1 MKRIEDEIRKYIPK
15 EELLCQLAEEC
26 AELSKASLK
35 LRRVYDGKNPT
46 PISLEEA
53 RENFFEEL
61 ADVMLLIC
69 LMTDDNGEIEGIDID
84 DMDEI
89 RIYKLNR
96 WVNRLKEARGD
107 I

>member
-46 PISLEEA
+46 PTSLEEA
-53 RENFFEEL
+53 RENFFEEI
-61 ADVMLLIC
+61 ADVLLIISLFC
-69 LMTDDNGEIEGIDID
+69 DKNAKIEGFNIETEVKKIHD
-84 DMDEI
+84 
-89 RIYKLNR
+89 YKMNR
-96 WVNRLKEARGD
+96 WVNRLRGN